1 MLLAIKATADITYDK
16 INQILDLTDSVFMP
30 QKTKFSQII
39 KTEALQLGFDA
50 CGIAKA
56 AFLDEDASRLRN
68 WLNSHMF
75 GEMKYMTRHFSKRI
89 DPQTLVPGAK
99 SVISV
104 ILNYFPAEEQ
114 KNPNAPVISKYA
126 YGEDYHLVVKRKLN
140 KLFDFIREEIGEV
153 NGRAFVDS
161 APVLERVWAARA
173 GLGWIGKNSMLISKK
188 HGSFVF
194 LGELMVDLEL
204 EYDEPSKKD
213 YCGTCTEC
221 IDACPTGAIVQP
233 CVVDASK
240 CISYLT
246 VELKEEIPGQFKGQ
260 FQNRAFGCDI
270 CQDVCPW
277 NRKVKPHQIEE
288 FEPEKKFLE
297 MTRDDWY
304 QLGEEDFRKLFKN
317 SALKRSGYKG
327 LMRNIR
333 FID

>member
-1 MLLAIKATADITYDK
+1 
-16 INQILDLTDSVFMP
+16 MP
-30 QKTKFSQII
+30 QRNKYSHII
-39 KTEALQLGFDA
+39 KTEALKLGFDA
-50 CGIAKA
+50 CGISKA
-56 AFLDEDASRLRN
+56 GFLSEDAPRLDS
-68 WLNSHMF
+68 WLRTGKH
-75 GEMKYMTRHFSKRI
+75 GEMSYMSNHFNKRT
-89 DPQTLVPGAK
+89 DPRLLTEGTK

-104 ILNYFPAEEQ
+104 LLNYFPVESQ
-114 KNPNAPVISKYA
+114 KDPMVPVISKYA
-126 YGEDYHLVVKRKLN
+126 YGEDYHFVVKRKLN

-161 APVLERVWAARA
+161 APVLERAWAARA

-188 HGSFVF
+188 LGSFVF

-213 YCGTCTEC
+213 YCGICTEC

-233 CVVDASK
+233 CVVDGSK
-240 CISYLT
+240 CISCLT
-246 VELKEEIPGQFKGQ
+246 IELKGEIPGQFKDH
-260 FQNRAFGCDI
+260 FQNRIFGCDI

-277 NRKVKPHQIEE
+277 NRKVKPHKIKE

-304 QLGEEDFRKLFKN
+304 QLGEEDFRKLYKK

-333 FID
+333 FVD

>member
-1 MLLAIKATADITYDK
+1 MQQKTRFSQTIKAK
-16 INQILDLTDSVFMP
+16 
-30 QKTKFSQII
+30 
-39 KTEALQLGFDA
+39 ALQLGFDA
-50 CGIAKA
+50 CGISCVD
-56 AFLDEDASRLRN
+56 FLKEDASRLDS
-68 WLNSHMF
+68 WLRTGKH
-75 GEMKYMTRHFSKRI
+75 GEMAYMANHFEKRTN
-89 DPQTLVPGAK
+89 PKKLVKGAK

-104 ILNYFPAEEQ
+104 ILNYFPEKTQYDPE
-114 KNPNAPVISKYA
+114 APVISKYA
-126 YGEDYHLVVKRKLN
+126 FGEDYHFVVKRRLKDLL
-140 KLFDFIREEIGEV
+140 KFIKTEIGEV
-153 NGRAFVDS
+153 QGRIFVDS
-161 APVLERVWAARA
+161 APILERAWAARA

-188 HGSFVF
+188 HGSFIF

-233 CVVDASK
+233 CVVDGSK

-246 VELKEEIPGQFKGQ
+246 IELKGEIPGQFKDQ

-277 NRKVKPHQIEE
+277 NRKVKPHKTIE
-288 FEPEKKFLE
+288 FKPEKKLLE

-333 FID
+333 FIK